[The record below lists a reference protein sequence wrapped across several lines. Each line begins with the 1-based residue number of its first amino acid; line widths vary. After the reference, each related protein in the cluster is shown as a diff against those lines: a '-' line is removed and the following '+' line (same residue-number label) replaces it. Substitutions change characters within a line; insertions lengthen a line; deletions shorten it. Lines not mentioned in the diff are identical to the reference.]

1 MTPGRLTGAAL
12 DIATAAAERR
22 PAGRNGCTSGRNRP
36 RRANS
41 NRGSA
46 RARCFGHR
54 SISFRDISRAR
65 PAFLCSVRVEENP
78 RKVTPSGFNA
88 GRGRRRCGLH
98 DLFIFPAAKEM
109 LGNRIGRRSL
119 KMFLILALGVA
130 TWIIYGVPAA
140 RSRYHSR

>member
-1 MTPGRLTGAAL
+1 MGADL
-12 DIATAAAERR
+12 DIAAAAAEHR

-65 PAFLCSVRVEENP
+65 PAVLCSVRVEENP

-88 GRGRRRCGLH
+88 GRGRAG
-98 DLFIFPAAKEM
+98 AW
-109 LGNRIGRRSL
+109 
-119 KMFLILALGVA
+119 V
-130 TWIIYGVPAA
+130 
-140 RSRYHSR
+140 RYHQQVKLRFTDCAFV